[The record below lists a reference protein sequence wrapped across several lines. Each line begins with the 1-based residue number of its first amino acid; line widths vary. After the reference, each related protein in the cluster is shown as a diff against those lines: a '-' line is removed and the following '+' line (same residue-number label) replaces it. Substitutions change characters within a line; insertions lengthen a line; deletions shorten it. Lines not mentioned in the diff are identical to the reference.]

1 LTGPLPACLT
11 GLMSRL
17 ADLAACDL
25 FRLHA
30 RQIETP
36 IGQLGRRLFYR
47 LPRPGSYSASFARR
61 KDRPT
66 SIGKANALE
75 YAVNFGV
82 KVETNGLF
90 LANCFVELF
99 PESFSLAYKKSTG
112 LD

>member
-1 LTGPLPACLT
+1 
-11 GLMSRL
+11 MSRL
-17 ADLAACDL
+17 AGLAACDL